1 MPELIKSRLLSL
13 CGTREKLFIA
23 RCPLLSKNS
32 RNILLN
38 SFTPYAFTFLPPSLF
53 LTTFFH
59 RPRNTEPLYPD
70 RYGSQLQ
77 FRYC

>member
-32 RNILLN
+32 RNIFLN
-38 SFTPYAFTFLPPSLF
+38 SFTPYAFTLHILLHLTLTASFRLPRKTGQPC
-53 LTTFFH
+53 
-59 RPRNTEPLYPD
+59 PG
-70 RYGSQLQ
+70 RYGN
-77 FRYC
+77 R